1 MDTRLTRKKISS
13 TSIFFE
19 SMPYQLNP
27 ETGYIDYDRLEQNAG
42 LFRPNLLISG
52 ASAYPREW
60 EYDRMRKIA
69 DKHSAYLICDMAHVS
84 GLVAAKVVESP
95 FKYCD
100 VVSTTTHKT
109 LRGPRAGLIFFRR
122 GPKKNEK
129 GEAIE
134 GQTYDLENRVNFA
147 VFPSCQGGPHQNA
160 IAAIATALL
169 QVNSPE
175 FKEYAENVIKNAK
188 KLASELLKRNY
199 QLVTG
204 GTDNHLILWDLRP
217 LGLTGSKM
225 EKVMEL
231 SSISAN
237 KNAVYGDSSALS
249 PGGVRIGLSSVTT
262 RGFVEA
268 DVEKL
273 ADFLD
278 RTIKIAL
285 KIQEKSGKLMKNFLP
300 ALDGD
305 EDIKVLKSEVEAFV
319 SKFPLPE

>member
-1 MDTRLTRKKISS
+1 
-13 TSIFFE
+13 
-19 SMPYQLNP
+19 
-27 ETGYIDYDRLEQNAG
+27 
-42 LFRPNLLISG
+42 
-52 ASAYPREW
+52 
-60 EYDRMRKIA
+60 
-69 DKHSAYLICDMAHVS
+69 
-84 GLVAAKVVESP
+84 
-95 FKYCD
+95 
-100 VVSTTTHKT
+100 
-109 LRGPRAGLIFFRR
+109 
-122 GPKKNEK
+122 
-129 GEAIE
+129 
-134 GQTYDLENRVNFA
+134 
-147 VFPSCQGGPHQNA
+147 
-160 IAAIATALL
+160 
-169 QVNSPE
+169 VNSPE